1 MIVRGTLE
9 RLVPVM
15 MTALTTALG
24 LVPLALARG
33 VAGKEIL
40 YPVAVVILG
49 GLISST
55 ILNMV
60 VLPSIFYK
68 FGRSAVE
75 YGFAGELED
84 GEITPETSA
93 EPDQMTLEE

>member
-24 LVPLALARG
+24 LVPLALSRG

-55 ILNMV
+55 VLNMV

-68 FGRSAVE
+68 FGRSSFE
-75 YGFAGELED
+75 YGLTGALED
-84 GEITPETSA
+84 EEITLET
-93 EPDQMTLEE
+93 PGR

>member
-1 MIVRGTLE
+1 MIIRGTLE

-24 LVPLALARG
+24 LVPLALSRG

-55 ILNMV
+55 VLNMV

-68 FGRSAVE
+68 FGRSSFE
-75 YGFAGELED
+75 NGFTGALED
-84 GEITPETSA
+84 EEITLET
-93 EPDQMTLEE
+93 PGR